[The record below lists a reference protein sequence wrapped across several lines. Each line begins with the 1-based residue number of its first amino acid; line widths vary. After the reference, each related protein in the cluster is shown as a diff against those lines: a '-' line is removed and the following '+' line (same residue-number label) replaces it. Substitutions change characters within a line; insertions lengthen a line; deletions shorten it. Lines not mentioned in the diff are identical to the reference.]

1 MQLLEEAI
9 RNRGAVYPGNILKV
23 DGFLNHQIDPDI
35 LRAIGEEVF
44 RLYKDAGVTKIL
56 TIEASGIAIA
66 AICAQFF
73 NVPMVFAKKS
83 ATSNISK
90 TVYKTTVHSYTH
102 NRDYEVLVSKDYLKA
117 DDVVLIIDD
126 FLSNGAALTGLIDLV
141 SQAGATLGKTLPA
154 GRQSAA
160 RQRYTHREP
169 CGRRKYGRRQNR
181 VRARL
186 SLRALFYFRNK
197 LSQG

>member
-66 AICAQFF
+66 AI
-73 NVPMVFAKKS
+73 VR
-83 ATSNISK
+83 I
-90 TVYKTTVHSYTH
+90 
-102 NRDYEVLVSKDYLKA
+102 LV
-117 DDVVLIIDD
+117 
-126 FLSNGAALTGLIDLV
+126 T
-141 SQAGATLGKTLPA
+141 PA
-154 GRQSAA
+154 
-160 RQRYTHREP
+160 
-169 CGRRKYGRRQNR
+169 
-181 VRARL
+181 
-186 SLRALFYFRNK
+186 SL
-197 LSQG
+197 

>member
-1 MQLLEEAI
+1 MQLLEDAI
-9 RNRGAVYPGNILKV
+9 RTRGAVYPGNILKV

-141 SQAGATLGKTLPA
+141 SQAGATLA
-154 GRQSAA
+154 GAA
-160 RQRYTHREP
+160 IAIEKRFQP
-169 CGRRKYGRRQNR
+169 GGNM
-181 VRARL
+181 
-186 SLRALFYFRNK
+186 LRAKGIRIESLAVVESMDDGKIVFARD
-197 LSQG
+197 

>member
-1 MQLLEEAI
+1 MQLLEDAI
-9 RNRGAVYPGNILKV
+9 KSRGTVYPGNILKV
-23 DGFLNHQIDPDI
+23 DGFLNHQIDPYI

-83 ATSNISK
+83 ASSNISK

-102 NRDYEVLVSKDYLKA
+102 NRDYEVLVSKDYLKS

-141 SQAGATLGKTLPA
+141 KQAGATLAGAAIAIEKRFQPGGKI
-154 GRQSAA
+154 
-160 RQRYTHREP
+160 
-169 CGRRKYGRRQNR
+169 
-181 VRARL
+181 
-186 SLRALFYFRNK
+186 LRA
-197 LSQG
+197 QGVRIESLAIVESMEDGNIVFARD

>member
-141 SQAGATLGKTLPA
+141 SQACATLA
-154 GRQSAA
+154 GAA
-160 RQRYTHREP
+160 IAIEKRFQP
-169 CGRRKYGRRQNR
+169 GGN
-181 VRARL
+181 L
-186 SLRALFYFRNK
+186 LRAKGIRIESLAVVESMDDGKIVFARD
-197 LSQG
+197 

>member
-102 NRDYEVLVSKDYLKA
+102 NRDYEVLVSKDYLKS

-141 SQAGATLGKTLPA
+141 SQAGATLA
-154 GRQSAA
+154 GAA
-160 RQRYTHREP
+160 IAIEKRFQP
-169 CGRRKYGRRQNR
+169 GGNM
-181 VRARL
+181 
-186 SLRALFYFRNK
+186 LRAKGIRIESLAVVESMDDGKIVFARD
-197 LSQG
+197 

>member
-9 RNRGAVYPGNILKV
+9 KSRGTVYPGNILKV
-23 DGFLNHQIDPDI
+23 DGFLNHQIDPYI

-44 RLYKDAGVTKIL
+44 RLYKDAGITKIL

-83 ATSNISK
+83 ASSNISK
-90 TVYKTTVHSYTH
+90 NVYKTTVHSYTH
-102 NRDYEVLVSKDYLKA
+102 NRDYEVLVSKDYIKE
-117 DDVVLIIDD
+117 DDVILIVDD

-141 SQAGATLGKTLPA
+141 KQANASLAGAAIAIEKSFQPGGKI
-154 GRQSAA
+154 
-160 RQRYTHREP
+160 
-169 CGRRKYGRRQNR
+169 
-181 VRARL
+181 
-186 SLRALFYFRNK
+186 LRA
-197 LSQG
+197 QGVRIESLAIVESMDDGNIVFARG

>member
-1 MQLLEEAI
+1 MKLLEEAI
-9 RNRGAVYPGNILKV
+9 RSRGTVYPGNILKV

-35 LRAIGEEVF
+35 LRAIGEEVY

-83 ATSNISK
+83 ATTNISK
-90 TVYKTTVHSYTH
+90 SVYKTVVHSYTH
-102 NRDYEVLVSKDYLKA
+102 NRDYDVLVSKDYLK
-117 DDVVLIIDD
+117 DSDNVLIIDD

-141 SQAGATLGKTLPA
+141 KQAGASLA
-154 GRQSAA
+154 GAA
-160 RQRYTHREP
+160 IAIEKRFQP
-169 CGRRKYGRRQNR
+169 GGRT
-181 VRARL
+181 
-186 SLRALFYFRNK
+186 LRA
-197 LSQG
+197 QGIRIESLAVVESMDDGNIVFARD

>member
-9 RNRGAVYPGNILKV
+9 KSRGTVYPGNILKV

-35 LRAIGEEVF
+35 LRAIGEEVY

-83 ATSNISK
+83 ASSNISK

-102 NRDYEVLVSKDYLKA
+102 NRDYEVLVSKGYLKE
-117 DDVVLIIDD
+117 DDVVLIVDD

-141 SQAGATLGKTLPA
+141 KQAGATLA
-154 GRQSAA
+154 GAA
-160 RQRYTHREP
+160 IAIEKSFQP
-169 CGRRKYGRRQNR
+169 GGRT
-181 VRARL
+181 
-186 SLRALFYFRNK
+186 LRA
-197 LSQG
+197 QGVRIESLAIVESMDDGNIVFARD

>member
-83 ATSNISK
+83 ATSNIAK

-141 SQAGATLGKTLPA
+141 SQAGATLA
-154 GRQSAA
+154 GAA
-160 RQRYTHREP
+160 IAIE
-169 CGRRKYGRRQNR
+169 KR
-181 VRARL
+181 VQPGGNL
-186 SLRALFYFRNK
+186 LRAKGIRIESLAVVESMDDGKIVFARD
-197 LSQG
+197 

>member
-9 RNRGAVYPGNILKV
+9 KNRGTVYPGNILKV

-102 NRDYEVLVSKDYLKA
+102 NRDYEVLVSKDYLKS

-141 SQAGATLGKTLPA
+141 SQAGATLA
-154 GRQSAA
+154 GAA
-160 RQRYTHREP
+160 IAIEKRFQP
-169 CGRRKYGRRQNR
+169 GGNM
-181 VRARL
+181 
-186 SLRALFYFRNK
+186 LRAKGIRIESLAVVESMDDGKIVFARD
-197 LSQG
+197 

>member
-9 RNRGAVYPGNILKV
+9 KSRGTVYPGNILKV

-35 LRAIGEEVF
+35 LRAIGEEVY

-83 ATSNISK
+83 ASSNTSK

-102 NRDYEVLVSKDYLKA
+102 NRDYEVLVSKDYLKE
-117 DDVVLIIDD
+117 DDVVLIVDD

-141 SQAGATLGKTLPA
+141 KQAGATLAGAAIAIEKSFQPGGKI
-154 GRQSAA
+154 
-160 RQRYTHREP
+160 
-169 CGRRKYGRRQNR
+169 
-181 VRARL
+181 
-186 SLRALFYFRNK
+186 LRA
-197 LSQG
+197 QGVRIESLAIVESMDDGNIVFARG

>member
-1 MQLLEEAI
+1 MQLLEDAI
-9 RNRGAVYPGNILKV
+9 KSRGTVYPGNILKV
-23 DGFLNHQIDPDI
+23 DGFLNHQIDPYI

-83 ATSNISK
+83 ASSNISK

-102 NRDYEVLVSKDYLKA
+102 NRDYEVLVSKDYLKS

-126 FLSNGAALTGLIDLV
+126 FLSNGAALTGLIALV
-141 SQAGATLGKTLPA
+141 KQAGAALAGAAIAIEKRFQPGGKI
-154 GRQSAA
+154 
-160 RQRYTHREP
+160 
-169 CGRRKYGRRQNR
+169 
-181 VRARL
+181 
-186 SLRALFYFRNK
+186 LRA
-197 LSQG
+197 QGVRIESLAIVESMEDGNIVFARD

>member
-141 SQAGATLGKTLPA
+141 SQAGATLA
-154 GRQSAA
+154 GAA
-160 RQRYTHREP
+160 IAIEKRFQP
-169 CGRRKYGRRQNR
+169 GGN
-181 VRARL
+181 L
-186 SLRALFYFRNK
+186 LRAKGIRIESLAIVESMDDGKIVFARD
-197 LSQG
+197 

>member
-9 RNRGAVYPGNILKV
+9 KSRGTVYPGNILKV

-35 LRAIGEEVF
+35 LRAIGEEVY

-73 NVPMVFAKKS
+73 NVSMVFAKKS
-83 ATSNISK
+83 ASSNISK

-102 NRDYEVLVSKDYLKA
+102 NRDYEVLVSKDYLKE
-117 DDVVLIIDD
+117 DDVVLIVDD

-141 SQAGATLGKTLPA
+141 KQAGATLAGAAIAIEKSFQPGGKI
-154 GRQSAA
+154 
-160 RQRYTHREP
+160 
-169 CGRRKYGRRQNR
+169 
-181 VRARL
+181 
-186 SLRALFYFRNK
+186 LRA
-197 LSQG
+197 QGVRIESLAIVESMDDGNIVFARG

>member
-9 RNRGAVYPGNILKV
+9 KSRGTVYPGNILKV
-23 DGFLNHQIDPDI
+23 DGFLNHQIDPYI

-44 RLYKDAGVTKIL
+44 RLYKDAGITKIL

-83 ATSNISK
+83 ASSNISK
-90 TVYKTTVHSYTH
+90 NVYKTTVHSYTH
-102 NRDYEVLVSKDYLKA
+102 NRDYEVLVSKDYIKE
-117 DDVVLIIDD
+117 DDVILIVDD

-141 SQAGATLGKTLPA
+141 KQANASLAGAAIAIEKSFQPGGKI
-154 GRQSAA
+154 
-160 RQRYTHREP
+160 
-169 CGRRKYGRRQNR
+169 
-181 VRARL
+181 
-186 SLRALFYFRNK
+186 LRA
-197 LSQG
+197 QGVRIESLAIVESMDNGNIVFARG

>member
-9 RNRGAVYPGNILKV
+9 RSRGTVYPGNILKV
-23 DGFLNHQIDPDI
+23 DGFLNHQIDPYI
-35 LRAIGEEVF
+35 LRAIGEEVY

-66 AICAQFF
+66 AICAQQF

-102 NRDYEVLVSKDYLKA
+102 NRDYEVLVSKDYLKT

-141 SQAGATLGKTLPA
+141 KQAGASLA
-154 GRQSAA
+154 GAA
-160 RQRYTHREP
+160 IAIEKRFQP
-169 CGRRKYGRRQNR
+169 GGNM
-181 VRARL
+181 
-186 SLRALFYFRNK
+186 LRA
-197 LSQG
+197 QGVRIESLAVVESMEDGNIVFARD

>member
-9 RNRGAVYPGNILKV
+9 KSRGTVYPGNILKV
-23 DGFLNHQIDPDI
+23 DGFLNHQIDPNI
-35 LRAIGEEVF
+35 LRAIGEEVY

-83 ATSNISK
+83 ASSNISK

-102 NRDYEVLVSKDYLKA
+102 NRDYEVLVSKDYLKE
-117 DDVVLIIDD
+117 DDVVLIVDD

-141 SQAGATLGKTLPA
+141 KQAGATLAGAAIAIEKAFQPGGKI
-154 GRQSAA
+154 
-160 RQRYTHREP
+160 
-169 CGRRKYGRRQNR
+169 
-181 VRARL
+181 
-186 SLRALFYFRNK
+186 LRA
-197 LSQG
+197 QGVRIESLAVVESMEDGNIVFARD

>member
-9 RNRGAVYPGNILKV
+9 KSRGTVYPGNILKV

-35 LRAIGEEVF
+35 LRAIGEEVY

-83 ATSNISK
+83 ASSNISK

-102 NRDYEVLVSKDYLKA
+102 NRDYEVLVSKDYLKE
-117 DDVVLIIDD
+117 DDVVLIVDD

-141 SQAGATLGKTLPA
+141 KQAGATLA
-154 GRQSAA
+154 GAA
-160 RQRYTHREP
+160 IAIEKSFQP
-169 CGRRKYGRRQNR
+169 GGRT
-181 VRARL
+181 
-186 SLRALFYFRNK
+186 LRA
-197 LSQG
+197 QGVRIESLAIVESMDDGNIVFARG

>member
-141 SQAGATLGKTLPA
+141 SQAGATLA
-154 GRQSAA
+154 GSAIA
-160 RQRYTHREP
+160 IEKRFQP
-169 CGRRKYGRRQNR
+169 GGN
-181 VRARL
+181 L
-186 SLRALFYFRNK
+186 LRAKGIRIESLAVVESMDDGKIVFARD
-197 LSQG
+197 

>member
-9 RNRGAVYPGNILKV
+9 KSRGTVYPGNILKV

-35 LRAIGEEVF
+35 LRAIGEEVY

-66 AICAQFF
+66 AICAQYF

-83 ATSNISK
+83 ASSNIS
-90 TVYKTTVHSYTH
+90 TSVYKTVVHSYTH
-102 NRDYEVLVSKDYLKA
+102 NRDYDVLVSKDYLKQN
-117 DDVVLIIDD
+117 DTVLIIDD

-141 SQAGATLGKTLPA
+141 KQAGANLAGAAIAIEKRFQPGGKI
-154 GRQSAA
+154 
-160 RQRYTHREP
+160 
-169 CGRRKYGRRQNR
+169 
-181 VRARL
+181 
-186 SLRALFYFRNK
+186 LRA
-197 LSQG
+197 QGVRIESLAIVESMDDGNIVFARD

>member
-141 SQAGATLGKTLPA
+141 SQAGATLA
-154 GRQSAA
+154 GAA
-160 RQRYTHREP
+160 IAIEKRFQP
-169 CGRRKYGRRQNR
+169 GGN
-181 VRARL
+181 L
-186 SLRALFYFRNK
+186 LRAKGIRIESLAVVESMDDGKIVFARD
-197 LSQG
+197 

>member
-1 MQLLEEAI
+1 MQLLEDAI
-9 RNRGAVYPGNILKV
+9 KSRGTVYPGNILKV
-23 DGFLNHQIDPDI
+23 DGFLNHQIDPYI

-83 ATSNISK
+83 ASSNISK

-102 NRDYEVLVSKDYLKA
+102 NRDYEVLVSKDYLKS

-141 SQAGATLGKTLPA
+141 KQAGAALAGAAIAIEKRFQPGGKI
-154 GRQSAA
+154 
-160 RQRYTHREP
+160 
-169 CGRRKYGRRQNR
+169 
-181 VRARL
+181 
-186 SLRALFYFRNK
+186 LRA
-197 LSQG
+197 QGVRIESLAIVESMEDGNIVFARD